1 MQKVAQ
7 SAAVN
12 VALNRKVQG
21 GDPRSKSGGPTSGI
35 AQHCCQRV
43 AKKIASA
50 QGLLDWQTLQGYY
63 YYTKAVLAIYCFCG
77 NFLDFRVRNFSWL
90 TQIVL
95 NQF

>member
-50 QGLLDWQTLQGYY
+50 QGLLDWQTLQEI
-63 YYTKAVLAIYCFCG
+63 YYTKAG
-77 NFLDFRVRNFSWL
+77 
-90 TQIVL
+90 
-95 NQF
+95 